1 MLDGEER
8 EREGGIRGER
18 GADGGRERERERERE
33 KKERER

>member
-18 GADGGRERERERERE
+18 GASPLLRDRTRDY
-33 KKERER
+33 